1 MPAMRPVIEFSECL
15 FDSPKFRSQ
24 LSKNEANLDE
34 FEGKLEKLLKLN
46 NTMYESGRQFISVQ
60 SQFAAG
66 LWELSSYFAAENPSD
81 EAQVSSNVKIRIPDE
96 QQHVIFTLYLS
107 SKKNPSKN
115 VKTYFVC
122 C

>member
-96 QQHVIFTLYLS
+96 QHVIFTLYS
-107 SKKNPSKN
+107 FSKKKLSKN